1 MLSKPQLLLH
11 KLLVLYKGET
21 NNKKASYTK
30 QYVSQIVG
38 AVAHQ
43 EGITEDPDPAEE
55 DRQAARRVQGLLRL
69 SRHSQER

>member
-1 MLSKPQLLLH
+1 MLH
-11 KLLVLYKGET
+11 KLLVLYKGEP

-55 DRQAARRVQGLLRL
+55 DRQADGRVQGLHWLPG
-69 SRHSQER
+69 HSHSKER